1 MDNDQLIRYFEL
13 VVLYTIGYLMST
25 VSTNNGRMEFP
36 VFGRE
41 ILDIMTSAMLIV
53 TFLILFVEFC
63 LGLSLSGKHRPHHTD
78 INSSVRSFHCCSF
91 LTIVVFR
98 FGFFVLPPGMTFLE
112 SCRGGH
118 DELMEISGLL

>member
-13 VVLYTIGYLMST
+13 VVLYTIGYFMST

-53 TFLILFVEFC
+53 TFLILFVDFC
-63 LGLSLSGKHRPHHTD
+63 LGLSLSGKHRPHHT
-78 INSSVRSFHCCSF
+78 SLHCCSF

-112 SCRGGH
+112 SVRGH
-118 DELMEISGLL
+118 DKLMEISGLL